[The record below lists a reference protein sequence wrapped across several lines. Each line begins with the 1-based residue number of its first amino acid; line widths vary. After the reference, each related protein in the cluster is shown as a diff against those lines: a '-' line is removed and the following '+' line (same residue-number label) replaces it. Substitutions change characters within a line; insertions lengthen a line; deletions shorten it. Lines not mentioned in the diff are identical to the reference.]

1 VSRESSTRPGCPFP
15 LGAHLSD
22 EGTRF
27 AVASAVAERVQL
39 CLLDQA
45 GGERRVELT
54 EHTFGVWHG
63 VVDGTAVGQRYG
75 YRVHGAHHPARGQH
89 CDPGAL
95 LLDPYARQV
104 RDGMAVV
111 TRAGG
116 ADTGTAPDVPWEETV
131 LYELHVGAFT
141 AAHPEIPTTARG
153 TYLGLAHPAAIG
165 HLLALGVTAVE
176 LLPVHAFRD
185 EESVRARG
193 MRNHWGYSTA
203 AYFAPHPGYASTP
216 GAEIAEFRTMVAA
229 LHAAGIEVILDVVY
243 NHTCEGGADG
253 PVLSLRGLDSRGY
266 YLHTSDGTL
275 LDLTGCG
282 NTLDPAAPMAVG
294 LVLDSLRYWAQDMG
308 VDGFRFDL
316 ASALGRPEGGPFD
329 PRAPL
334 LTAIA
339 TDPLLRRR
347 KLIAE
352 PWDATGPG
360 YQVGGFGEQFAE
372 WNDRYRDTIRDFWC
386 GGAPLG
392 ELAYRLSG
400 SSDLYAKG
408 GRRPWAS
415 VNFVTAH
422 DGFTLRDAVSYER
435 KHNAA
440 NGERNRDGAENNH
453 SGNHGVEG
461 DTAEPTVLAARARH
475 VRALAATLLLST
487 GTPMLLAGDELG
499 NTQGGNNNAYCA
511 PIDAIAPWAL
521 DWTAADPQ
529 LLEFFQRLT
538 TLRSHA
544 PALRQPEFFEGR
556 ATPTGA
562 PDLVW
567 FGADGR
573 ELAAADWHDPA
584 RRTLQMWVD
593 GSDVRSHD
601 RDGDMLPDSSWLL
614 VLHSGP
620 DADVTLADVGTLTLV
635 LDTGTPTG
643 APAPAARYRGGAT
656 VRVPGCTLWALR
668 SQALAI
674 SPNSPEPESNRW
686 CGNTRTV

>member
-1 VSRESSTRPGCPFP
+1 VSPESSTHPGCPFP
-15 LGAHLSD
+15 LGAHRRA

-27 AVASAVAERVQL
+27 AVASGVAERVQL

-45 GGERRVELT
+45 GGERRVALT
-54 EHTFGVWHG
+54 ERTFGVWHG
-63 VVDGTAVGQRYG
+63 MVHGIGVGQRYG
-75 YRVHGAHHPARGQH
+75 YRVHGPHDPARGQH
-89 CDPGAL
+89 CDPDVL

-104 RDGMAVV
+104 RDGIAVV
-111 TRAGG
+111 TAPGG
-116 ADTGTAPDVPWEETV
+116 PDTGTAPDVPWEETV

-141 AAHPEIPTTARG
+141 AAHPEIPTTLRG
-153 TYLGLAHPAAIG
+153 TYLGLAHPVAIG
-165 HLLALGVTAVE
+165 HLQALGVTAVE

-203 AYFAPHPGYASTP
+203 AYCAPHPGYASRP
-216 GAEIAEFRTMVAA
+216 GAEVTEFRTMVAA

-253 PVLSLRGLDSRGY
+253 QVLSLRGLDSRGY
-266 YLHTSDGTL
+266 YLHSPDGTM

-282 NTLDPAAPMAVG
+282 NTLDPAAPLAVG
-294 LVLDSLRYWAQDMG
+294 LVLDSLRYWAQEMG

-316 ASALGRPEGGPFD
+316 ASALGRPEGGAFD

-339 TDPLLRRR
+339 ADPLLRQR

-360 YQVGGFGEQFAE
+360 YQVGGFGVQFAE
-372 WNDRYRDTIRDFWC
+372 WNDRYRDTVRDFWC
-386 GGAPLG
+386 GSAPLG

-400 SSDLYAKG
+400 SSDLYASN

-440 NGERNRDGAENNH
+440 NGEHNRDGSDDNH
-453 SGNHGVEG
+453 SRNHGVEG
-461 DTAEPTVLAARARH
+461 ETTDAAVITARARH
-475 VRALAATLLLST
+475 VRALVATLLLST

-511 PIDAIAPWAL
+511 LADAVAPWAL
-521 DWTAADPQ
+521 DWEGVDPQ
-529 LLEFFQRLT
+529 LLQFFRRLVA
-538 TLRSHA
+538 LRKQA

-556 ATPTGA
+556 DTPSGA

-567 FGADGR
+567 FGIDGR
-573 ELAAADWHDPA
+573 ELTDTDWHDHS

-601 RDGDMLPDSSWLL
+601 RGGETLHDCSWLL

-620 DADVTLADVGTLTLV
+620 DADVTLADVGTLELV
-635 LDTGTPTG
+635 VDTGSPTG
-643 APAPAARYRGGAT
+643 APASAGQYRGGAT
-656 VRVPGCTLWALR
+656 VRLPGCTLWALR
-668 SQALAI
+668 ACA
-674 SPNSPEPESNRW
+674 
-686 CGNTRTV
+686 